1 MYGTRRQPS
10 AADKNAATHCN
21 WEAFHQGPLGA
32 VQQFLQ
38 SVIIIIIIKLPN

>member
-38 SVIIIIIIKLPN
+38 SVIIIIKLPN